1 MENEILEQKPQRDET
16 ILRVTA
22 RQLISTVLTVALLSG
37 AVGAGIIWTTMNP
50 TQAIAAPVGTPTS
63 TDTNMLL
70 DSENN
75 TILVVEKGLQ
85 GVVKIQTNRQVAQR
99 GPQSPFG
106 LFSPNSGIMTGNGSG
121 FIYDSQGHV
130 VTNHHVVDQAT
141 EIKVQLSTGKVV
153 KARLIGSDP
162 LSDLAVV
169 KIDLP
174 ASELIPLVLANSDAV
189 KVGQKAIA
197 IGSPLATGNSDLGL
211 DRSATVTEGIVSAKD
226 RSLPVTDASNRTE
239 YTIEGLIQTDA
250 AINPGN
256 SGGPLLNSSA
266 EVIGVNTA
274 IVSDAQGI
282 GFAIPSSTVQKV
294 VPQLISG
301 KTIGRPKM
309 GVEYL
314 ALNTLKQAKGDAYSQ
329 LELGVEQGAL
339 VTNVISGS
347 AAAKAGIRGSTKEKT
362 VNGEK
367 YPVGG
372 DIVTRVD
379 GTIIVG
385 DNLATVIRKYNPG
398 DTVKLTV
405 LRNGSEITIDLVLG
419 NQ

>member
-1 MENEILEQKPQRDET
+1 
-16 ILRVTA
+16 TA
-22 RQLISTVLTVALLSG
+22 RQLVSVMVTVALLSG
-37 AVGAGIIWTTMNP
+37 AVGAGIIYTAINP
-50 TQAIAAPVGTPTS
+50 GQAIAAPSGAPLPTDGT
-63 TDTNMLL
+63 MLL

-75 TILVVEKGLQ
+75 TIAVVERGLQ
-85 GVVKIQTNRQVAQR
+85 GVVKIQTNTQVTQKRAA
-99 GPQSPFG
+99 SPFD
-106 LFSPNSGIMTGNGSG
+106 FFMPNGGVMTGNGSG
-121 FIYDSQGHV
+121 FIYDTQGHI
-130 VTNHHVVDQAT
+130 VTNHHVVENAT

-153 KARLIGSDP
+153 PAKLIGSDR
-162 LSDLAVV
+162 LSDLAVIKV
-169 KIDLP
+169 DLP
-174 ASELIPLVLANSDAV
+174 ASELKPLVLANSDAI

-226 RSLPVTDASNRTE
+226 RSLPITDNNNRVE

-256 SGGPLLNSSA
+256 SGGPLLNSAA

-294 VPQLISG
+294 IPQLLSG
-301 KTIGRPKM
+301 KTVGRPKL

-314 ALNTLKQAKGDAYSQ
+314 ALNSEKEVRGDAYSG
-329 LELGVEQGAL
+329 LGLPADQGAL
-339 VTNVISGS
+339 VISVVPGG
-347 AAAKAGIRGSTKEKT
+347 AAAKAGLRGSTQDQKT
-362 VNGEK
+362 GKFTV
-367 YPVGG
+367 VG
-372 DIVTRVD
+372 DIITRVD

-398 DTVKLTV
+398 DTVKMTI
-405 LRNGSEITIDLVLG
+405 LRNGSEQTVDVVLG
-419 NQ
+419 SQ